1 MASWPKRPHLAGR
14 DLEVIEMIAVTGLKI
29 VGKWVLTLLMLLGR
43 LEVFSVLVLLVP
55 LAWKH

>member
-1 MASWPKRPHLAGR
+1 
-14 DLEVIEMIAVTGLKI
+14 MIAVTGLKI